1 MKSAP
6 TLKAI
11 GASLATCA
19 LLLAAGCSSND
30 QESQEQG
37 TPESSVAVSEENASK
52 DTLTEMP
59 EDMDFS
65 RLLDGITYKGE
76 QIATHPPEQ
85 IEEYAQQTRDLEG
98 VENYSFDPPEC
109 AEEFK
114 KSEEEYVPEKM
125 SPKTF
130 TIGDLQTDGFSA
142 IAYHRSAT
150 KDPLADKVSASL
162 DRCENYS
169 YTTEAGTMHITIEQL
184 PFTANAEKGYSIIQR
199 TESDGLQ
206 LDTYNSL
213 AQKNG
218 AIVNVNL
225 TVPTEENIAA
235 ATETMNTILARL

>member
-1 MKSAP
+1 
-6 TLKAI
+6 
-11 GASLATCA
+11 
-19 LLLAAGCSSND
+19 
-30 QESQEQG
+30 
-37 TPESSVAVSEENASK
+37 
-52 DTLTEMP
+52 MP

-76 QIATHPPEQ
+76 QIAAYSPEQ
-85 IEEYAQQTRDLEG
+85 IDEYAQQMRDLEG
-98 VENYSFDPPEC
+98 AETYSFDPPEC
-109 AEEFK
+109 AEEFE
-114 KSEEEYVPEKM
+114 KSKEEYIPEKV

-130 TIGDLQTDGFSA
+130 TIGELQTDGFSA
-142 IAYHRSAT
+142 VAYHRSTT
-150 KDPLADKVSASL
+150 KDPLTDKVSTSL
-162 DRCENYS
+162 DKCENYS

-235 ATETMNTILARL
+235 ATETMNMILERL